1 MAAPKRLSNTQKKKL
16 RETVDRAQHAYQ
28 TGRYDICERLC
39 KQVEAMQPEHADVA
53 FLRGA
58 MLLAMYGAD
67 QAIPFMQQAA
77 ERAPKRIE
85 FQINLGTMYMQDMQF
100 RLALECF
107 EAAEKLDAKSSL
119 ALLGCCQALTGLNR
133 HAEAREYLRRA
144 RALKIK
150 QPQALMNLALA
161 CRDLGDMNDAL
172 QVLDDLSSRYPE
184 FTQGVYT
191 KALTAMQVGDVETA
205 REAIRQTL
213 ALDPTHAQA
222 LTLMA
227 ESGSF
232 DSPDDEG
239 VALIRHALDVCP
251 EVSRDRVYTLNAMAL
266 AQRKLGDH
274 DAAFDYYRQ
283 ANELRASLRDYDI
296 DAALR
301 DMDQIMLRYTP
312 DVLARSE
319 GVSDRTPIFVV
330 GLPRCG
336 STLVE
341 QILVA
346 HSQVSGRGEI
356 DAFSSVLRE
365 QLEVEGDIDVAGLA
379 SMLPGQWADAGRE
392 YIERLRKA
400 GPDTPF
406 IVDKSLN
413 NVLYL
418 GAIHCAMPHAR
429 IIHVRRHPLDVCLSI
444 YTSNIQGSLYDYAFK
459 LETLGAYCLKYLE
472 VMRHWR
478 KVLPAGVMYELE
490 YEQLVADQKGE
501 TRGLLDA
508 CGLPWEDACLDFQ
521 KARQRVNTASIMQVR
536 QSMYTKSVARWK
548 RYERQ
553 LQPLI
558 DILGT
563 DYPPRD

>member
-16 RETVDRAQHAYQ
+16 KDTVDRALHAYQ

-39 KQVEAMQPEHADVA
+39 KQVEAIQPEHADVA

-58 MLLAMYGAD
+58 MLLAMYGVD
-67 QAIPFMQQAA
+67 QALPYMEQAV
-77 ERAPKRIE
+77 ELAPKRID
-85 FQINLGTMYMQDMQF
+85 FQINLGTMYMQNMQY
-100 RLALECF
+100 RLALGCF
-107 EAAEKLDAKSSL
+107 EASEKLDARSVL

-144 RALKIK
+144 RALNIR
-150 QPQALMNLALA
+150 QPQEFMHLGLA
-161 CRDLGDMNDAL
+161 CRELGDMDDAL
-172 QVLDDLSSRYPE
+172 QVLDELTTRYPD

-191 KALTAMQVGDVETA
+191 KALTAMQAGDAEAA
-205 REAIRQTL
+205 REAVMQTL
-213 ALDPTHAQA
+213 RLDPTHAQA

-232 DSPDDEG
+232 DSLDDEG
-239 VALIRHALDVCP
+239 IALIRHALDITP
-251 EVSRDRVYTLNAMAL
+251 EASRDRVYILNAMAL

-283 ANELRASLRDYDI
+283 ANELRASLRDYDS

-301 DMDQIMLRYTP
+301 EMDQIMQRYTP

-319 GVSDRTPIFVV
+319 GLADSTPIFVV

-356 DAFSSVLRE
+356 DALTSVLRE
-365 QLEVEGDIDVAGLA
+365 KLDVEGDIDIAGLT
-379 SMLPGQWADAGRE
+379 SLSPDQWADAGRE
-392 YIERLRKA
+392 YIGRLRES
-400 GPDTPF
+400 GPDTPS

-413 NVLYL
+413 NLHYL

-472 VMRHWR
+472 LMRHWR
-478 KVLPAGVMYELE
+478 KVLPAGAMYELE
-490 YEQLVADQKGE
+490 YEQLVTDQEAE
-501 TRGLLDA
+501 TRRLLDA